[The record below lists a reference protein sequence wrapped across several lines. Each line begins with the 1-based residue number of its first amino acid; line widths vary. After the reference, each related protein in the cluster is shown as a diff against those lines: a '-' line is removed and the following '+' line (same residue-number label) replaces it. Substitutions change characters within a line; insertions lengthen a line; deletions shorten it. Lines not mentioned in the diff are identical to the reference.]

1 MHLAKCLKNIRLA
14 NFVFLGHAT
23 VLGPQGSH
31 LQRTFCLAGLRL
43 GVFRVT
49 RGNRPERLPWAKWK
63 QVPFFALIC
72 HLSFHIFFLFRTQ
85 LGLLSQK
92 CWAILVEGCT
102 GSATKCPDPHKGRNS
117 WSVTVPAAGHPAYS
131 QISSPWDIGTFD
143 VSF

>member
-1 MHLAKCLKNIRLA
+1 MGEMEAGALFRTDLPP
-14 NFVFLGHAT
+14 FLPH
-23 VLGPQGSH
+23 
-31 LQRTFCLAGLRL
+31 
-43 GVFRVT
+43 
-49 RGNRPERLPWAKWK
+49 
-63 QVPFFALIC
+63 
-72 HLSFHIFFLFRTQ
+72 FFLFRTQ